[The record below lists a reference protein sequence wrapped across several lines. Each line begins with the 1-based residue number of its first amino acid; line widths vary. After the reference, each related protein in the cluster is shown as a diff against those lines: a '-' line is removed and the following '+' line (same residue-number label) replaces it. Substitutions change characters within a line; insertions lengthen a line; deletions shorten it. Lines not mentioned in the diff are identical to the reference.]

1 MNFKSIGKNVTI
13 SPKASIYRPEMIEI
27 GDNVRI
33 DDFCIISAGDGG
45 IKIGNFVH
53 IACYVSMIGAGRI
66 ELEDFAQVG
75 SKSIIMSSSDDF
87 SGGYLVGPCVPEE
100 YRNVNNSPVTLKM
113 GAVLGAMVIV
123 LPGVTIGYNTAV
135 GAMSLV
141 RHDLE
146 ENKLYCG
153 NPLRLLKDRPDN
165 LPKSDY
171 FDQMEWYKEGFVTKD
186 SFNPLCKK

>member
-1 MNFKSIGKNVTI
+1 MTFKSIGQNVFI

-33 DDFCIISAGDGG
+33 DDFCILSAGDGG
-45 IKIGNFVH
+45 IKIGNHVH
-53 IACYVSMIGAGRI
+53 IACFVSMIGKGRI

-87 SGGYLVGPCVPEE
+87 NGGYMVGPCVPDE
-100 YRNVNNSPVTLKM
+100 YRNVNNDPVTLKM

-123 LPGVTIGYNTAV
+123 LPGVTIGVNAAV

-141 RHDLE
+141 RYDLDGH
-146 ENKLYCG
+146 KLYAG
-153 NPLRLLKDRPDN
+153 NPLRTLRDRPEKLED
-165 LPKSDY
+165 SEY
-171 FDQMEWYKEGFVTKD
+171 FDQMEWYRNEFVTRD
-186 SFNPLCKK
+186 SFNPLCKR